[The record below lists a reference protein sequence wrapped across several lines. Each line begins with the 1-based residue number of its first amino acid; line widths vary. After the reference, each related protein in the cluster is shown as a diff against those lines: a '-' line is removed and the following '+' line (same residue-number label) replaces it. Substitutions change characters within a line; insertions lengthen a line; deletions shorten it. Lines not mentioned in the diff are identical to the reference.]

1 MSPDKA
7 AAVQNGSRC
16 ALWGSDV
23 ASDSL
28 AQCVDDEDEDE
39 DDDVVRM
46 DPLSVT

>member
-16 ALWGSDV
+16 ALWGSNV

-28 AQCVDDEDEDE
+28 AQCVDDEDE